1 MAVTSSSAKIEFF
14 VGNFNTET
22 SLTLPNA
29 DDNSMSLKF
38 NPAEPLVPQLPDYDN
53 VGFDNTQIF
62 ALHRVT
68 FNGIQIYQNP
78 QYNTSLP
85 TATPPP
91 SSPDITITTTSGEVA
106 VTNNYIPLIL
116 DSTGKPASGTYV
128 FETKFLY
135 VVDGFVSEL
144 GTFTSAYSFEQVVP
158 CLFQKYN
165 TGSSPFLTTGDQS
178 DYDTESVIPAWQT
191 EIILYPPKNKTA
203 IVTTTTNSSSASVSS
218 FFTGGNEMNLVS
230 YFQYSLPS
238 SHINYV
244 VSAYDSFTIY
254 NIDNCSIFECIQSLY
269 SAWSSSECATKKSA
283 ITLQDL
289 IKGTSLAQQLITGQ
303 FCGGED
309 LNAILKEFN
318 AICDCD
324 CDCLSEAVVQ
334 IGGTAVPESDIQ
346 FVDATTA
353 STEIDLSLGSTVYI
367 TLAVAGGT
375 TEIGVK
381 KITAN
386 TEYRFVFLR
395 AFGSQAVTFDAAQFE
410 DGAGALAGFTAANT
424 YIILTLY
431 SRTATLLTL
440 QSKNN

>member
-1 MAVTSSSAKIEFF
+1 MAVTSSSARVEFF
-14 VGNFNTET
+14 IGNFDTET

-38 NPAEPLVPQLPDYDN
+38 DPAVSVSDQLPSYN
-53 VGFDNTQIF
+53 NTLIY

-68 FNGIQIYQNP
+68 FNGAQIYQNP
-78 QYNTSLP
+78 QYGAALAAIP
-85 TATPPP
+85 TNPDMVITQGIP
-91 SSPDITITTTSGEVA
+91 SETV
-106 VTNNYIPLIL
+106 VTNNYIPMIL
-116 DSTGKPASGTYV
+116 DSTGKLANGTYV
-128 FETKFLY
+128 FNTQFFYLTEFSSTYAFQI
-135 VVDGFVSEL
+135 

-178 DYDTESVIPAWQT
+178 DYDTESVIPTWET

-203 IVTTTTNSSSASVSS
+203 IITTLINSSSASVPS

-238 SHINYV
+238 GYINYV

-269 SAWSSSECATKKSA
+269 DAWSTSECATKKAA

-367 TLAVAGGT
+367 TLGVAGGT